1 MRPIFAAIVVAVGA
15 WPTLLVGG
23 DSWLKAGGLFVALAR
38 LAIGAIMVIR
48 RGRLR
53 AAPRARHRSARWRG
67 APRDMRIMEPATT
80 SHAMTVVVQ
89 EVEAG
94 GAAPPTKPMATSR
107 GAGTPTPT
115 AAPHCA
121 DRSSATHLTVCRG
134 VSFILLRLNPSDRP
148 QRGSVGAGGCLRWK
162 GRFPVG

>member
-1 MRPIFAAIVVAVGA
+1 MWWAFSQRRDAPHLRRHRGGRRRLAYL
-15 WPTLLVGG
+15 LLVGG
-23 DSWLKAGGLFVALAR
+23 DSWLKAGGFLVAVILTLAR

-107 GAGTPTPT
+107 GAEHQP
-115 AAPHCA
+115 
-121 DRSSATHLTVCRG
+121 
-134 VSFILLRLNPSDRP
+134 RP
-148 QRGSVGAGGCLRWK
+148 QRLIAPTGPPR
-162 GRFPVG
+162 PI